1 MLPDDRGA
9 CLQGF
14 QFTEQSLW
22 EASKASGD
30 AESSSPSFAN
40 YQIFERELSRQLMA
54 LLDSSKSVK
63 PALSLA
69 EQFKRLGAKH
79 FRTKEVLGK
88 LVEAG
93 QIQLAIHWAGQSGHD
108 MQVGHLFCMHA
119 LFDHL
124 LFDLLSRS
132 FCPWQCCNHAPPSAW
147 RA

>member
-22 EASKASGD
+22 EASKSSGD

-40 YQIFERELSRQLMA
+40 YQIFERELSRQLLA

-63 PALSLA
+63 PAMSLA
-69 EQFKRLGAKH
+69 EQFKKLGAKH

-119 LFDHL
+119 LF
-124 LFDLLSRS
+124 
-132 FCPWQCCNHAPPSAW
+132 
-147 RA
+147 